1 MFVDPGSD
9 GDDVKEETVFAEAD
23 KWFLVQRLPPVL
35 TLHLK
40 RFEQQG
46 MMRVTKNN
54 RHMTFPLLLDMA
66 PYCTHDSEVC
76 RMWWGGM
83 CVGLWMGGW
92 RVGVGSV
99 GECGWLGGGWGYLVC
114 YGVGWGWVLCG
125 VGWG

>member
-1 MFVDPGSD
+1 MIVDPGSD
-9 GDDVKEETVFAEAD
+9 GDDVKEETVFAEAE

-54 RHMTFPLLLDMA
+54 RHVTFPLILDMA

-76 RMWWGGM
+76 RMWGRDVCG
-83 CVGLWMGGW
+83 CVNGW
-92 RVGVGSV
+92 VEGRR
-99 GECGWLGGGWGYLVC
+99 
-114 YGVGWGWVLCG
+114 WGWVVCG
-125 VGWG
+125 WVEGGGN